1 MKRYDWPG
9 NVRELKHF
17 IEKIIVL
24 NKGERISVE
33 NVQKELFDS
42 SIANT
47 SKNSA
52 YQLLL
57 IKLQIKLKLILFL
70 GSYSC

>member
-42 SIANT
+42 NNA
-47 SKNSA
+47 
-52 YQLLL
+52 
-57 IKLQIKLKLILFL
+57 IL
-70 GSYSC
+70 